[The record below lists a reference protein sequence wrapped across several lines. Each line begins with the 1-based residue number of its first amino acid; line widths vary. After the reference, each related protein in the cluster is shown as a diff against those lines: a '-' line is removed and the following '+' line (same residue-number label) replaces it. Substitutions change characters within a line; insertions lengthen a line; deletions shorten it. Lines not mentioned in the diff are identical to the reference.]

1 MELYGLI
8 YSPYMARV
16 VIAARHK
23 KIKHKITLPKDGIK
37 SPAFLKMNPLG
48 KMPVM
53 KDGKTVLF
61 ESSVILEYL
70 DAKFKKNRIIPAAA
84 KAGAQV
90 RLISAIFAEYVQP
103 AIFALFAQRD
113 PAKRDMAVVEAKQAE
128 LNRFLDIAEGLL
140 LAKPYAAGNKLT
152 HADCVAV
159 PALFFLDIVGRLFGI
174 QKPLGDRKKLS
185 RYMAKARKD
194 KLLGGVLKEM
204 EQAIKAVI
212 PGL

>member
-1 MELYGLI
+1 MELYGRI

-23 KIKHKITLPKDGIK
+23 KIKHKIVEPEGGNK

-53 KDGKTVLF
+53 KDGKTILF
-61 ESSVILEYL
+61 ESSVILEYV
-70 DAKFKKNRIIPAAA
+70 DAKFKKNRLVPAAA

-90 RLISAIFAEYVQP
+90 RLISAMFAEYVQP

-113 PAKRDMAVVEAKQAE
+113 PAKRDMAIVEAKKAE
-128 LNRFLDIAEGLL
+128 LDKMLDIVEGMLA
-140 LAKPYAAGNKLT
+140 AKPYAAGSKIS
-152 HADCVAV
+152 HADCYAV
-159 PALFFLDIVGRLFGI
+159 PALMFLHVILRVLGFE
-174 QKPLGDRKKLS
+174 KPLGDRKKLI
-185 RYMAKARKD
+185 RYMSKVRKD
-194 KLLGGVLKEM
+194 KLLNGVFVEM
-204 EQAIKAVI
+204 ETGLRAAI